1 MNGGLDQLAFRE
13 ALSRQDR
20 IRKDAD
26 RLGPIMYELRRRK
39 QKSAAQRASGFAAA
53 QFAKVQTSLA
63 TLLRGR
69 MQADR
74 QSAQ

>member
-1 MNGGLDQLAFRE
+1 
-13 ALSRQDR
+13 
-20 IRKDAD
+20 
-26 RLGPIMYELRRRK
+26 MYELRRRK
-39 QKSAAQRASGFAAA
+39 QKSVAQRASGFAAA
-53 QFAKVQTSLA
+53 QFAKVQASLA